1 MKKLDLSKRDPQTYA
16 IIGAAIEVHKQLGN
30 GFLEAVY
37 HEALAIELS
46 RQKIPFKHEVTLHI
60 KYKGQQLNAR
70 YRADFI
76 CFETVIAEIKALKQL
91 SGVEESQI
99 INYLKATG
107 LKTGLLLNFGT
118 PTLAYKRF
126 KN

>member
-1 MKKLDLSKRDPQTYA
+1 MNKRDPETYA

-46 RQKIPFKHEVTLHI
+46 RRNILFKHEVTLHV
-60 KYKGQQLNAR
+60 KYKGQQLNAK

-76 CFETVIAEIKALKQL
+76 CFETIIVEIKALNRL

-107 LKTGLLLNFGT
+107 LQTGLLLNFGAPSLT
-118 PTLAYKRF
+118 YKRF